1 VPSTGS
7 HLSWQRPL
15 ERRPGGH
22 LTGLRAAS
30 PCAPA
35 MGRTWLRHLT
45 APKPEPGPCL
55 APEPGAR
62 AWRPSLASEPG
73 PSLPSC
79 RAPSALSELP
89 GTFGALRGLSSELP
103 GTSADSARAAGRL
116 WRSPRTDSQLER
128 HAMPVAGGCS
138 FCLPIGPCQCRR
150 WPLWRALAGRLAGH
164 WASGSPCHSVVSSA
178 NLKAGRLGRASSG
191 PHP

>member
-1 VPSTGS
+1 MPSTGS

-22 LTGLRAAS
+22 LTGLRAAA
-30 PCAPA
+30 PCVPA
-35 MGRTWLRHLT
+35 MGKTWLRHLT

-103 GTSADSARAAGRL
+103 GTCADSARATGAFGALRGL
-116 WRSPRTDSQLER
+116 TRSSSDMQCQWPGAVVSACQSALPVPEV
-128 HAMPVAGGCS
+128 APVAGLG
-138 FCLPIGPCQCRR
+138 G
-150 WPLWRALAGRLAGH
+150 AAGR
-164 WASGSPCHSVVSSA
+164 P
-178 NLKAGRLGRASSG
+178 LGLR
-191 PHP
+191 